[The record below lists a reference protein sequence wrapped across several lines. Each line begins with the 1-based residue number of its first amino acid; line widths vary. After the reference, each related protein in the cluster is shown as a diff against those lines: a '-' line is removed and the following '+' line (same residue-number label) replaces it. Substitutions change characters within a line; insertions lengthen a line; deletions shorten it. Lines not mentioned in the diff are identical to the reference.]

1 MKRRTAKE
9 QELADD
15 AYLLRAWKRWHREQL
30 KAAFGG
36 VHGAVLERLMMHLK
50 DLRSARELVNFIAT
64 EDWSAV
70 DAATRLICLHEVN
83 TAITKLREKSG
94 MEPIDDPL
102 PGQTDNA
109 FRIIRD
115 LFKSFPPNVGKHT
128 EASPVTDGGSNVK

>member
-30 KAAFGG
+30 KAALAG

-70 DAATRLICLHEVN
+70 DAATRLILHEVN

-102 PGQTDNA
+102 PGQPDNA
-109 FRIIRD
+109 YRIIKA
-115 LFKSFPPNVGKHT
+115 LFESFPSQAGEHT
-128 EASPVTDGGSNVK
+128 EVSLVNRGVLRDE